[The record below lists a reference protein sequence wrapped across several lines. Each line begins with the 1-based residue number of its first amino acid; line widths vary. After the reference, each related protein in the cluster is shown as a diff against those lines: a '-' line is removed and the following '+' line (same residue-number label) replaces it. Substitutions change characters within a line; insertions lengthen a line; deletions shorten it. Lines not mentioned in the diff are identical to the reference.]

1 MYYFAYPTLQLF
13 FFIFKIWISYKNQ
26 NWTPSQKIKIKK
38 KKNLII
44 ECNTK
49 NKESKDFLFILKFSI
64 WFLLWQNEFY
74 SLSESSDA
82 IEERLDSPKL
92 GGPLTSDVVP
102 NNLYHPMT
110 IFDKFKS
117 SNIIWA
123 TPINTFLPSIL
134 P

>member
-1 MYYFAYPTLQLF
+1 M
-13 FFIFKIWISYKNQ
+13 
-26 NWTPSQKIKIKK
+26 
-38 KKNLII
+38 
-44 ECNTK
+44 CNTK

-64 WFLLWQNEFY
+64 CFLLRQNEFY

-102 NNLYHPMT
+102 NNLYQPMT

-117 SNIIWA
+117 SNII
-123 TPINTFLPSIL
+123 
-134 P
+134 